1 MKIQPDPATAQ
12 SISSYGAGWVRIGA
26 EKISHSLV
34 ISSSGVRQVWPCS
47 RFADLQ
53 ETHFAPLAN
62 MGAELVIFGSGHT
75 LRFPQAAW
83 IRPLIEK
90 QIGVETM
97 DAHTACRTY
106 NILAFEGRQVVLAL
120 LQEAVASGAADCGL

>member
-12 SISSYGAGWVRIGA
+12 SISSYGTGWVRIGA

-62 MGAELVIFGSGHT
+62 MGAELVIFGSGNS